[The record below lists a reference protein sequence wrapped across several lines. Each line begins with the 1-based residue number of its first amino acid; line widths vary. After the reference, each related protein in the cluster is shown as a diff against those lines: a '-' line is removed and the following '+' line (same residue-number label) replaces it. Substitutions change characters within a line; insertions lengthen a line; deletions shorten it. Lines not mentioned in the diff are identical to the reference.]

1 MEVDAEATVEAK
13 EAEVEVPSWNLEVMF
28 QRDVEVEL
36 DWQVEME
43 VEVEAEEEVEV
54 DLEAVFALQDQAI
67 R

>member
-1 MEVDAEATVEAK
+1 
-13 EAEVEVPSWNLEVMF
+13 MF

-36 DWQVEME
+36 DWQVEPYPLTSSGTLLPTE

-54 DLEAVFALQDQAI
+54 DLEAMVALQDQAI

>member
-1 MEVDAEATVEAK
+1 M
-13 EAEVEVPSWNLEVMF
+13 EVMF

-36 DWQVEME
+36 DWQVEPYPLTSSGTLLPTE

-54 DLEAVFALQDQAI
+54 DLEAMVALQDQAI